1 MRKKYLSA
9 LLFGALLFASAGTF
23 TSCKD
28 YDDDINNLQEQI
40 NTVVSDLASLK
51 SQIATQYVQSV
62 TFNDETGELVVTT
75 MANGSSSS
83 QTYIVKTSAG
93 AGEVSDVDIEIKGQD
108 LVVNGETI
116 GKVGDTVTVDENG
129 ELTVN
134 GKGTG
139 ITVGKYTILTDKSQG
154 TVTIQLPNA
163 NGEMETVTLMTS
175 SAALTSVQ
183 IEDLET
189 SEFTNVERNSNEEGI
204 QWGIATKATPDWAG
218 TKGAIAMNQLL
229 IGQISTVNVQVTPA
243 DYDLGAQELTLV
255 DARGNKAPVK
265 VEAVANNLLLPASRT
280 ASSNGSWILTVNID
294 ETQVNAANIA
304 DIFKYDPEVS
314 NSELMGYTLCV
325 NGKPYT
331 TFDFSVNTADS
342 KSTNA
347 SSISVDDN
355 NLMFID
361 ANGRVKKV
369 STGKIPVGTTTLYVA
384 DSDLYDYYLT
394 FEGTNKSL
402 ANQYGIKI
410 GDDKKSIEVPAGAE
424 GVKIAVTVHTASVT
438 GQISPVAGDATSVN
452 QVKLQITGTEIEAAE
467 IAATTHEVKPGD
479 ALREIRVDF
488 KTADGK
494 NVFESFPAANLEAAR
509 RDGQFKVVES
519 ANQVGF
525 LVKSEDPT
533 NGQREITNVQYYKAD
548 NTQWMSTDDLLD
560 LSYMKITVLGKVA
573 EDAMPG
579 DYKLAFIATEHD
591 NNTVLENELVKVTVP
606 VTIAVPTF
614 DELFTQDAN
623 WNDTKDTYTARIIID
638 DTDATL
644 RYSNAF
650 GKTGTYDVETSHI
663 NISFNALDSY
673 NNYPIVVASDVEE
686 TVTNNRRVVTTP
698 IRNDVTLDKDNV
710 YNTAKTALKVSELT
724 EMYAYYDVFDNV
736 KDVTMGGANY
746 DAVRQ
751 AFTVTSKA
759 FTTQI
764 KTALDGITAAV
775 YKDNNVVNNVV
786 LNSDYTITKGSG
798 DGSDGAKFNG
808 FVFTLNGDYL
818 YIAQTN
824 FGTATP
830 NLDIFTLY
838 DDTPTLFEDNNVKV
852 TFKGANSENITWD
865 NTTKYLK
872 FNIGNNDASTLKITF
887 KDATGIEYK
896 QEIKVQKPA
905 N

>member
-40 NTVVSDLASLK
+40 NTINTTLSELKTLVGDGGVS
-51 SQIATQYVQSV
+51 SV
-62 TFNDETGELVVTT
+62 TFDESTGVLTVVD
-75 MANGSSSS
+75 ANGTK
-83 QTYIVKTSAG
+83 TYTIKTTAGSVDEVKIT
-93 AGEVSDVDIEIKGQD
+93 IEGQE
-108 LVVNGETI
+108 LKVNGETV
-116 GKVGDTVTVDENG
+116 GKVGDTVAVANG
-129 ELTVN
+129 ELTIN
-134 GKGTG
+134 GTATG
-139 ITVGKYTILTDKSQG
+139 IKVGEYAILDNQTTG
-154 TVTIQLPNA
+154 TVTITLPDA
-163 NGEMETVTLMTS
+163 DGKMQTVELMKA
-175 SAALTSVQ
+175 SAALTAVQ
-183 IEDLET
+183 IEDLT
-189 SEFTNVERNSNEEGI
+189 VSSFTNVERAWGGI
-204 QWGIATKATPDWAG
+204 QWGVATKATPDWAG
-218 TKGAIAMNQLL
+218 TKGAIATNQLL

-243 DYDLGAQELTLV
+243 DYDLGAQALTLV
-255 DARGNKAPVK
+255 DARGNQAPVK
-265 VEAVANNLLLPASRT
+265 VEAVANNLLLPASRA
-280 ASSNGSWILTVNID
+280 ASSNGSWILTINID

-304 DIFKYDPEVS
+304 NVFKYDPEDTNP
-314 NSELMGYTLCV
+314 NSRLMGYTLCV

-331 TFDFSVNTADS
+331 TFDFSVNTAS
-342 KSTNA
+342 AKSTDKNA
-347 SSISVDDN
+347 ISVN
-355 NLMFID
+355 PTNLKFID
-361 ANGRVKKV
+361 AKGRVKDV
-369 STGKIPVGTTTLYVA
+369 ANGKIPVGTTTLYVA
-384 DSDLYDYYLT
+384 ESNLYDYYLT

-410 GDDKKSIEVPAGAE
+410 SEDKKSIEVPAGAE
-424 GVKIAVTVHTASVT
+424 GVNIAVTVHTASVT
-438 GQISPVAGDATSVN
+438 GQILPAAGDATSVN
-452 QVKLQITGTEIEAAE
+452 QVALQIAGTEIEAAE
-467 IAATTHEVKPGD
+467 VAAITHEVKPGD
-479 ALREIRVDF
+479 ALRRIRVDF

-509 RDGQFKVVES
+509 QSGQFKVVES
-519 ANQVGF
+519 ASQVGF
-525 LVKSEDPT
+525 LVNSNDPT
-533 NGQREITNVQYYKAD
+533 NSQREITGVQYYKAD
-548 NTQWMSTDDLLD
+548 NNPWSSTDDLLD
-560 LSYMKITVLGKVA
+560 LSYMMITVAGQVA

-579 DYKLAFIATEHD
+579 DYELAFIATEQ
-591 NNTVLENELVKVTVP
+591 NNGTVLENELVKVTVP

-614 DELFTQDAN
+614 DKLFTQDAN

-673 NNYPIVVASDVEE
+673 NNYPIDLTASGAEE
-686 TVTNNRRVVTTP
+686 TVTDNRRVVTTP
-698 IRNDVTLDKDNV
+698 ISNDVTLDKNNV

-736 KDVTMGGANY
+736 SNGAMGSATNY

-786 LNSDYTITKGSG
+786 LNSDNTITQGSG
-798 DGSDGAKFNG
+798 NGSDGAKFNG
-808 FVFTLNGDYL
+808 FVFRLNGDYL
-818 YIAQTN
+818 YVN
-824 FGTATP
+824 KDNLDMGTTYDK
-830 NLDIFTLY
+830 LDIFTLF
-838 DDTPTLFEDNNVKV
+838 DPNETSPAFTDNNVKV
-852 TFKGANSENITWD
+852 IFEGANGESIKW
-865 NTTKYLK
+865 NTSNQYLQ
-872 FNIGNNDASTLKITF
+872 FDINTDASTLKITF

-896 QEIKVQKPA
+896 QEVKVQKPA